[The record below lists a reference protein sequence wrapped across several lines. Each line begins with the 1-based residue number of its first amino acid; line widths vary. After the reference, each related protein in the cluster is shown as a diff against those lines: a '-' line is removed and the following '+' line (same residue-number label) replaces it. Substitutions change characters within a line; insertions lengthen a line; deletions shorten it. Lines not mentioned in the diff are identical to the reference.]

1 MTDDLTIDDGAGAGA
16 GARAGADVA
25 AATVPQGRLEDL
37 ALELG
42 ALAAE
47 TDGVARVHARPGAV
61 EIARQAL
68 GGLRAAVG
76 SVAGA
81 TGAAVTGAAVT
92 GAAAVGSADGAAGR
106 SRLPVTLAVTDDET
120 RVVLDLAVDET
131 ASGPAVARAVAAR
144 LLAYLDAQQL
154 PAPTIDVR
162 VVGTSS

>member
-1 MTDDLTIDDGAGAGA
+1 MDDPTIDDRAGTGAGPAV
-16 GARAGADVA
+16 GADGV
-25 AATVPQGRLEDL
+25 ATVPQDRLDDL

-68 GGLRAAVG
+68 GGLRAAVA
-76 SVAGA
+76 S
-81 TGAAVTGAAVT
+81 VTGAAGAVVT
-92 GAAAVGSADGAAGR
+92 GAAAAGVPASADGTSGR
-106 SRLPVTLAVTDDET
+106 PRPLVTLAVTDDET
-120 RVVLDLAVDET
+120 RVVLDLAVDDA

-144 LLAYLDAQQL
+144 LLGHLEAQQL

-162 VVGTSS
+162 IVGTSS